1 MNTYRITSYEPENIY
16 EKFWAQDK
24 SVAEKLYSES
34 IKRLMKINGVDSF
47 DFINPWKTSDD
58 IEKFVGKLY
67 PEWIADVDFD
77 IVGFLY
83 EFVKG
88 KRIAESDIDGII
100 KLVLRNA
107 LFGRMRSEKLE
118 FDLCV
123 YGVLC
128 TCGNVLTADMLPEG
142 TFLSDMN
149 GDFSFLSEIY
159 KDFEVV
165 FFPEEEY
172 IRAKILAENE
182 KDIFVGF
189 DLGDIGTPYYL
200 GFTFNHWHLS
210 SEKELVE
217 YIDEIIADKRMSIEF
232 FVGLRPQMGGDLTS
246 DDLSNL
252 SFESLCDRFPSC
264 KNNSFGLNFKIR
276 SFSGKYDID
285 AHFERVGKKFKIVYD
300 KK

>member
-16 EKFWAQDK
+16 DQFFNQDK
-24 SVAEKLYSES
+24 NTAAKLYSES
-34 IKRLMKINGVDSF
+34 IKRLMKIYDIDSF
-47 DFINPWKTSDD
+47 EFVNPWKTVDD
-58 IEKFVGKLY
+58 IEDFVGKLY
-67 PEWIADVDFD
+67 PEWIADVGFD
-77 IVGFLY
+77 IVVFLY

-88 KRIAESDIDGII
+88 KRVAESDIDGII

-107 LFGRMRSEKLE
+107 LFGRLRAEKLE

-123 YGVLC
+123 YGILC
-128 TCGNVLTADMLPEG
+128 ICENALTADMLPEG

-149 GDFSFLSEIY
+149 VDFSFLSEKY
-159 KDFEVV
+159 KGHEVV

-172 IRAKILAENE
+172 IRAKILAGNE
-182 KDIFVGF
+182 KDISVGF
-189 DLGDIGTPYYL
+189 DTADVATPYYL

-232 FVGLRPQMGGDLTS
+232 FVGLRASMGGDITL
-246 DDLSNL
+246 DEVLDLSY
-252 SFESLCDRFPSC
+252 ESLCERFPSC
-264 KNNSFGLNFKIR
+264 KNNPFGFNFKIR

-285 AHFERVGKKFKIVYD
+285 AHFERVGKKTVIVYD